1 MKKNVK
7 TIYQYLSIPAFT
19 SMINYGTLKLSDIK
33 KSNDT
38 TELKLRFDVFD
49 ECIIDAYDKEKPKY
63 MSKISTEDFMK
74 ILREKTNFIKET
86 EYNIHTQ
93 YVSCFSEQSDL
104 LSQWR
109 GYSQKYTTRINK
121 TELEKRLQE
130 IADKNGDYTI
140 SLDSTDSTGGVSV
153 GFSLDALQKL
163 LLSDSN
169 LKTVFSVDK
178 VCYSKRLQ
186 KALMR
191 EAADQIVKQVRL
203 FVKANKSLDGFDW
216 NPIRICYHDA
226 LITKGAFIKNDF
238 FFEEREWRVC
248 MFDTTS
254 ANKKEILLA
263 KPNTIISNEKYS
275 EEYANAMK
283 KYMEK
288 IESLSDDSSE
298 KVEYNMPSG
307 YYFLY
312 MGNKINELITEV
324 VIGPKSKLTI
334 ENVKKMLNNKG
345 INCNVTTS
353 RGFDV
358 FVDSINHK
366 NQQ

>member
-1 MKKNVK
+1 MERV
-7 TIYQYLSIPAFT
+7 FT
-19 SMINYGTLKLSDIK
+19 
-33 KSNDT
+33 
-38 TELKLRFDVFD
+38 
-49 ECIIDAYDKEKPKY
+49 
-63 MSKISTEDFMK
+63 
-74 ILREKTNFIKET
+74 
-86 EYNIHTQ
+86 
-93 YVSCFSEQSDL
+93 
-104 LSQWR
+104 
-109 GYSQKYTTRINK
+109 KYTTRINK

-226 LITKGAFIKNDF
+226 LITKGAFIKNEF

-298 KVEYNMPSG
+298 IVEYNMPSG